1 MFVFLSKE
9 ALWHHFEQ
17 LTFFEQV
24 PKISHSLNLVLNYSK
39 RNLLLIREKIT
50 HWLIWSSVNRAVA
63 TIIIDTC
70 HVKLQK
76 KASSKQACCPK
87 YITNVSSMIQHI

>member
-17 LTFFEQV
+17 LTFFEQM

-39 RNLLLIREKIT
+39 RNLLL
-50 HWLIWSSVNRAVA
+50 AF
-63 TIIIDTC
+63 D
-70 HVKLQK
+70 
-76 KASSKQACCPK
+76 P
-87 YITNVSSMIQHI
+87 